1 MVVEL
6 LVTGCNAV
14 NGSVHRCSE
23 KDKDLEEELENPM
36 GSVGKERNDCWNRL
50 PYRSS

>member
-23 KDKDLEEELENPM
+23 KDNDLEEELKNSVE
-36 GSVGKERNDCWNRL
+36 SVGL
-50 PYRSS
+50 